1 MAISRVKV
9 WSAGEVL
16 LASDL
21 NSEFNNIL
29 DNPVSLW
36 SPAAAAVDLNGFE
49 LILDADADTSITADT
64 DDRVDFRLFAVDVVR
79 MNTVASAVNG
89 IDFFSAATG
98 GAPYLLAFG
107 SDTDISLNLR
117 SKGTGRVLING
128 APVPTQGDTQRLDSA
143 TKFVAE
149 TIRDRV
155 DVLND
160 DADLVLAQQFF
171 S

>member
-1 MAISRVKV
+1 M
-9 WSAGEVL
+9 
-16 LASDL
+16 
-21 NSEFNNIL
+21 
-29 DNPVSLW
+29 
-36 SPAAAAVDLNGFE
+36 NGFE

-64 DDRVDFRLFAVDVVR
+64 DDRVDFRLFAVDVFR
-79 MNTVASAVNG
+79 MNTVVTAVNG
-89 IDFFSAATG
+89 IDFFAAATG

-117 SKGTGRVLING
+117 SKGAGRVLING
-128 APVPTQGDTQRLDSA
+128 TPAPTQGDVQRIDSA

-149 TIRDRV
+149 SIRDRV